1 MRILLLGA
9 GGFLGRYLFAAL
21 ASRGH
26 DVVPAVRDPRS
37 VAGLALTSPPMRV
50 DLNRDTDAQAW
61 RTRLAGIDAVINC
74 AGILQGTPRDRM
86 EAIHTAAPR
95 ALFAACEKAGVLRVI
110 QVSAVSAEPGAGT
123 AYAETKRAAD
133 DALRATTLEWVVL
146 RPSLVYAPGAR
157 GGTAFF
163 RAIAALPGF
172 VPLPGRGDQPFQPI
186 AIEDLCAVVVR
197 AVETPD
203 YVRQTLDPVGPDVLP
218 LREILG
224 DLRRWLG
231 FGPARFVPVPLALIR
246 AFARLGAVLGGP
258 FNSTAIRQL
267 EHGNTSDYQAF
278 RRTSGLTPRRWAE
291 ALRASPSQLQDRW
304 HARLHF
310 VRPLLRAGLGVLWLV
325 SAGVGLLTLAPWA
338 QALARATTLDYGQAS
353 ALLTVACFLDLALGA
368 LLLARWRPWT
378 LAALQVAAIAA
389 YTAMLTVLQPGLWA
403 DPLGP
408 LLKNVAIVPAV
419 LALAALEDDR

>member
-9 GGFLGRYLFAAL
+9 GGFIGRYVFAAL

-26 DVVPAVRDPRS
+26 DVVPAVRDSRT
-37 VAGLALTSPPMRV
+37 VGGLALTSPPMRV
-50 DLNRDTDAQAW
+50 DLNRDTRPEAW
-61 RTRLAGIDAVINC
+61 LTRLAGIDAVVNC

-86 EAIHTAAPR
+86 EAVHTAAPR
-95 ALFAACEKAGVLRVI
+95 ALFAACERAGVKRVV
-110 QVSAVSAEPGAGT
+110 QVSAVSASAGAGT
-123 AYAETKRAAD
+123 AYADSKRAGD
-133 DALRATTLEWVVL
+133 EALRATALEWVVL
-146 RPSLVYAPGAR
+146 RPSLVYAAGAK

-163 RAIAALPGF
+163 RAIASLPGF
-172 VPLPGRGDQPFQPI
+172 VPLPGNGDQAFQPI
-186 AIEDLCAVVVR
+186 AMEDLCAVIVR

-203 YVRQTLDPVGPDVLP
+203 YVGRTLDPVGPDIMR
-218 LREILG
+218 LREILA

-231 FGPARFVPVPLALIR
+231 YGPARFVRVPMAAIR
-246 AFARLGAVLGGP
+246 AFARLGALLGGP
-258 FNSTAIRQL
+258 FNTTAIRQL

-278 RRTSGLTPRRWAE
+278 RRDAGFTPRRWAD
-291 ALRASPSQLQDRW
+291 ALRATPSQRQDRW

-310 VRPLLRAGLGVLWLV
+310 VRPLLRFGLAVLWFA
-325 SAGVGLLTLAPWA
+325 SAALGLLSVAPWA
-338 QALARATTLDYGQAS
+338 LALSRATDLAYAQAS
-353 ALLTVACFLDLALGA
+353 ALLTVACFVDLAIGA

-389 YTAMLTVLQPGLWA
+389 YTVALTVLQPALWA

-408 LLKNVAIVPAV
+408 LLKNLALLPAV